1 MKQADTLTFINKP
14 QSAALAFM
22 VAGAAWFVVGALY
35 GFVSAIH
42 LVSPEFF
49 SNIPW
54 LVFGRERPIH
64 VNTMLYGFVGTMLI
78 GCGLYMVPAL
88 LRTRLW
94 SEPLAWV
101 SFFFWNLT
109 VASGPLTI
117 SFGHTQGREYNEYIW
132 LADVSLM
139 VAAALLIMNLVLTI
153 MNREEKQL
161 YVTVWYIMA
170 ALLWTAC
177 NYPIGNVMWH
187 PATGAMPGLIDSI
200 FLWFWGHNLPGLLI
214 TPLATGAAYFV
225 IPRVTRTPLNSH
237 TLSLL
242 GFWFLVALY
251 THIGG
256 HHVLQSPIPN
266 WLKTVSVVD
275 SISMVIPVSIVV
287 LNLWM
292 TARHFGRRVWGDPA
306 ARLVMGGI
314 VWYIVTCIQG
324 PLQSLPFLQRVTHF
338 NNWTVGH
345 AHIAMLGF
353 GGYIAL
359 GAMWH
364 ILPLVTGREVYSQ
377 KLVSLQFG
385 LITFGLTGFFLV
397 LTAAGLIQGTAW
409 HNGETVLRVLPQLA
423 PFMASRAALGV
434 FILAAALIGLYNA
447 LMTVCCGKEVEVEQ
461 SRMAEETS

>member
-1 MKQADTLTFINKP
+1 MIKFINKP
-14 QSAALAFM
+14 QSAALAFL

-35 GFVSAIH
+35 GMVSAIH

-54 LVFGRERPIH
+54 LVFGRGRPIH
-64 VNTMLYGFVGTMLI
+64 VNTMLYGFTGTMLI
-78 GCGLYMVPAL
+78 GCGLYYLPAL

-94 SEPLAWV
+94 SEPLGWV
-101 SFFFWNLT
+101 SFLLWNLT
-109 VASGPLTI
+109 VASGPLCF
-117 SFGHTQGREYNEYIW
+117 SFGYTQGREYSEYVW
-132 LADVSLM
+132 LADVSL
-139 VAAALLIMNLVLTI
+139 VLAVVCLLCNLVLTI
-153 MNREEKQL
+153 ADRNEQQL
-161 YVTVWYIMA
+161 YVSVWYFVA

-225 IPRVTRTPLNSH
+225 IPRVARTPLNSH
-237 TLSLL
+237 TLSLA
-242 GFWFLVALY
+242 GFWMLVALY

-275 SISMVIPVSIVV
+275 SIAMVIPVSIVV
-287 LNLWM
+287 LNLWL
-292 TARHFGRRVWGDPA
+292 TARQEGARIWGDPA

-314 VWYIVTCIQG
+314 AWYLVTCIQG
-324 PLQSLPFLQRVTHF
+324 PLQSLPYLQRVTHF

-364 ILPLVTGREVYSQ
+364 IIPLVTGRSIYSQ
-377 KLVSLQFG
+377 RLVSLQFG
-385 LITFGLTGFFLV
+385 LLSFGLTGFFLV
-397 LTAAGLIQGTAW
+397 LTAAGLIQGSAW
-409 HNGETVLRVLPQLA
+409 NNGETVYRVLPELA
-423 PFMASRAALGV
+423 PFMACRAALGI
-434 FILAAALIGLYNA
+434 FILTAALVGWYN
-447 LMTVCCGKEVEVEQ
+447 LVMTLRQGRELAAVELPT
-461 SRMAEETS
+461 AEEAA

>member
-1 MKQADTLTFINKP
+1 MIKFINKP
-14 QSAALAFM
+14 QSAALAFL

-35 GFVSAIH
+35 GMVSAIH

-78 GCGLYMVPAL
+78 GCGLYYLPAL

-101 SFFFWNLT
+101 SFLFWNLT
-109 VASGPLTI
+109 VASGPLCF
-117 SFGHTQGREYNEYIW
+117 SFGYTQGREYSEYVW

-139 VAAALLIMNLVLTI
+139 LSVVCMICNLVMTI
-153 MNREEKQL
+153 VNRSERQL
-161 YVTVWYIMA
+161 YVSVWYFMA
-170 ALLWTAC
+170 AFLWTAG

-225 IPRVTRTPLNSH
+225 TPRMTRTPLNSH
-237 TLSLL
+237 TLSLV
-242 GFWFLVALY
+242 GFWMLVALY

-275 SISMVIPVSIVV
+275 SIAMLIPVSIVV
-287 LNLWM
+287 LNLWL
-292 TARHFGRRVWGDPA
+292 TARGAGARVWGDPA

-314 VWYIVTCIQG
+314 AWYAVTCIQG
-324 PLQSLPFLQRVTHF
+324 PLQSLPYLQRVTHF

-364 ILPLVTGREVYSQ
+364 ILPIVTGREIYSL

-385 LITFGLTGFFLV
+385 LLSFGLTGFFLV
-397 LTAAGLIQGTAW
+397 LTAAGLIQGSAW
-409 HNGETVLRVLPQLA
+409 NNGETVYRVLPELA
-423 PFMASRAALGV
+423 PFMASRAALGI
-434 FILAAALIGLYNA
+434 FILTGALVGIFNLF
-447 LMTVCCGKEVEVEQ
+447 MTLRQGRELEVAELQ
-461 SRMAEETS
+461 RAEEAA

>member
-1 MKQADTLTFINKP
+1 MIKLINKP

-22 VAGAAWFVVGALY
+22 IAGAAWFVVGALY
-35 GFVSAIH
+35 GMVSAIH

-54 LVFGRERPIH
+54 LFFGRERPIH

-78 GCGLYMVPAL
+78 GCGLYYVPAL

-101 SFFFWNLT
+101 SFVLWNIT
-109 VASGPLTI
+109 IASGPLCF
-117 SFGHTQGREYNEYIW
+117 SFGYTQGREYSEYVW

-139 VAAALLIMNLVLTI
+139 LAGVGLIVNTVMTI
-153 MNREEKQL
+153 INRNEPLL
-161 YVTVWYIMA
+161 YVSVWYFMA
-170 ALLWTAC
+170 AFLWTAC

-214 TPLATGAAYFV
+214 TPLATGAAYYV
-225 IPRVTRTPLNSH
+225 IPRTTRTPLNSH

-292 TARHFGRRVWGDPA
+292 TARGYGERVWGDPA

-314 VWYIVTCIQG
+314 VWYIITCIQG
-324 PLQSLPFLQRVTHF
+324 PLQSLPYLQRITHF
-338 NNWTVGH
+338 NNWTVAH

-364 ILPLVTGREVYSQ
+364 IIPLITGREIYST

-397 LTAAGLIQGTAW
+397 LTAAGLIQGSAW

-423 PFMASRAALGV
+423 PFYVSRAALGI
-434 FILAAALIGLYNA
+434 FILTGALVGIFNIY
-447 LMTVCCGKEVEVEQ
+447 MTLRHGRELEVQ
-461 SRMAEETS
+461 QLRRAEEAA

>member
-1 MKQADTLTFINKP
+1 MLRFMRKP
-14 QSAALAFM
+14 QSASIAFM
-22 VAGAAWFVVGALY
+22 LAGAAWFVIGALY
-35 GFVSAIH
+35 GMVSAIH

-54 LVFGRERPIH
+54 LVFGRERPVH
-64 VNTMLYGFVGTMLI
+64 VNTMLYGFVGTMLV
-78 GCGLYMVPAL
+78 GCGLYYVPAL
-88 LRTRLW
+88 LKTKLW
-94 SEPLAWV
+94 SEPSAWV
-101 SFFFWNLT
+101 SFVLWNL
-109 VASGPLTI
+109 VILSGPLCF
-117 SFGHTQGREYNEYIW
+117 SFGYTQGREYNEYVW
-132 LADVSLM
+132 LADIALM
-139 VAAALLIMNLVLTI
+139 LSVVLLIHNLVMTI
-153 MNREEKQL
+153 VNRTEQQL
-161 YVTVWYIMA
+161 YVSVWYFMA
-170 ALLWTAC
+170 TFLWTAG

-187 PATGAMPGLIDSI
+187 PETGAMPGLIDSI

-214 TPLATGAAYFV
+214 TPLATGAAYYV
-225 IPRVTRTPLNSH
+225 IPRVARTPLNSH

-242 GFWFLVALY
+242 GFWLLVALY

-275 SISMVIPVSIVV
+275 SIAMVIPVSIVV

-292 TARHFGRRVWGDPA
+292 TVRHRGAMMWSDPA

-314 VWYIVTCIQG
+314 AWYLITCIQG
-324 PLQSLPFLQRVTHF
+324 PLQSLPYLQRVTHF
-338 NNWTVGH
+338 NNWTVAH

-364 ILPLVTGREVYSQ
+364 ILPIVTGRELYSQ

-397 LTAAGLIQGTAW
+397 LTAAGLLQGEPGTMARQSIGCCRSW
-409 HNGETVLRVLPQLA
+409 RLILFRVQRWASSYSLLP
-423 PFMASRAALGV
+423 SSGCITR
-434 FILAAALIGLYNA
+434 
-447 LMTVCCGKEVEVEQ
+447 
-461 SRMAEETS
+461 S

>member
-1 MKQADTLTFINKP
+1 MNKFYNKP
-14 QSAALAFM
+14 QSASLAFM
-22 VAGAAWFVVGALY
+22 IAGACWFVVGALY
-35 GFVSAIH
+35 GMVSAIH

-49 SNIPW
+49 SNVSW

-78 GCGLYMVPAL
+78 GCGLYYLPAL

-94 SEPLAWV
+94 SEPLGWV
-101 SFFFWNLT
+101 SFLLWNIT
-109 VASGPLTI
+109 IASGPLCF
-117 SFGHTQGREYNEYIW
+117 SFGYTQGREYSEYVW
-132 LADVSLM
+132 LADVALM
-139 VAAALLIMNLVLTI
+139 LAVMCLIVNTVMTI
-153 MNREEKQL
+153 ANRTENQL
-161 YVTVWYIMA
+161 YVSVWYFMA
-170 ALLWTAC
+170 TFLWTAG
-177 NYPIGNVMWH
+177 NYPLGNVMWH
-187 PATGAMPGLIDSI
+187 PKTGAMPGLIDSI

-225 IPRVTRTPLNSH
+225 IPRVSRTPLNSH
-237 TLSLL
+237 TLSLA
-242 GFWFLVALY
+242 GFWTLVALY

-275 SISMVIPVSIVV
+275 SVAMIIPVSIVV

-292 TARHFGRRVWGDPA
+292 TARNFGGRIWDDPG
-306 ARLVMGGI
+306 ARLVMGGVI
-314 VWYIVTCIQG
+314 WYIVTCIQG
-324 PLQSLPFLQRVTHF
+324 PLQSLPVLQKITHF

-364 ILPLVTGREVYSQ
+364 IVPLVTGRRLYSE
-377 KLVSLQFG
+377 KLVNLQFG

-397 LTAAGLIQGTAW
+397 LTMAGLTQGNAW
-409 HNGETVLRVLPQLA
+409 HNGETVYRVIPEIA
-423 PFMASRAALGV
+423 PYMVMRAALGI
-434 FILAAALIGLYNA
+434 FILTGSLVGLYNL
-447 LMTVCCGKEVEVEQ
+447 LMTLRQGRELAVEELQ
-461 SRMAEETS
+461 RAEEAA

>member
-1 MKQADTLTFINKP
+1 MIKFFNKP
-14 QSAALAFM
+14 QGAALAFM
-22 VAGAAWFVVGALY
+22 VAGAAWFVVGAVY
-35 GFVSAIH
+35 GMLSAIH
-42 LVSPEFF
+42 LVAPEFL
-49 SNIPW
+49 PHLPP
-54 LVFGRERPIH
+54 LVFGRERPVH

-78 GCGLYMVPAL
+78 GGGLFYLPAL

-94 SEPLAWV
+94 SEPLAWA

-109 VASGPLTI
+109 VLSGPVGFA
-117 SFGHTQGREYNEYIW
+117 FGFTQGREYNEYVW
-132 LADVSLM
+132 PADVSLM
-139 VAAALLIMNLVLTI
+139 LAAVCLILNTLLTI
-153 MNREEKQL
+153 ANRNERQL
-161 YVTVWYIMA
+161 YVSVWYFTA
-170 ALLWTAC
+170 AFLWTAG
-177 NYPIGNVMWH
+177 NYPLGNVMWH

-287 LNLWM
+287 INLWM
-292 TARHFGRRVWGDPA
+292 TARRFGARVWGDPA
-306 ARLVMGGI
+306 ARFVMGG
-314 VWYIVTCIQG
+314 VAWYVVTCIQG

-364 ILPLVTGREVYSQ
+364 IVPLVTGRELYSQ

-397 LTAAGLIQGTAW
+397 LTAAGLVQGTAW
-409 HNGETVLRVLPQLA
+409 HNGETVYRVLPQLS
-423 PFMASRAALGV
+423 PFMASRAALGL
-434 FILAAALIGLYNA
+434 FILTGSLVGLFNL
-447 LMTVCCGKEVEVEQ
+447 LMTLSRGKVMEVQ
-461 SRMAEETS
+461 QLRQAEEAL

>member
-1 MKQADTLTFINKP
+1 MIKLINKP

-22 VAGAAWFVVGALY
+22 IAGAAWFVVGALY
-35 GFVSAIH
+35 GMVSAIH

-49 SNIPW
+49 SNVPW
-54 LVFGRERPIH
+54 LFFGRERPIH

-78 GCGLYMVPAL
+78 GSGLYYVPAL
-88 LRTRLW
+88 LKTKLW

-101 SFFFWNLT
+101 SFVLWNIT
-109 VASGPLTI
+109 IASGPLCF
-117 SFGHTQGREYNEYIW
+117 SFGYTQGREYSEYVW

-139 VAAALLIMNLVLTI
+139 LAGIGLIVNILMTI
-153 MNREEKQL
+153 INRNEPLL
-161 YVTVWYIMA
+161 YVSVWYFMA
-170 ALLWTAC
+170 AFLWTAC
-177 NYPIGNVMWH
+177 NYPLGNVMWH

-214 TPLATGAAYFV
+214 TPLATGAAYYV
-225 IPRVTRTPLNSH
+225 IPRTTRSPLNSH

-292 TARHFGRRVWGDPA
+292 TARGYGARVWGDPA

-314 VWYIVTCIQG
+314 VWYIITCIQG
-324 PLQSLPFLQRVTHF
+324 PLQSLPYLQRITHF
-338 NNWTVGH
+338 NNWTVAH

-364 ILPLVTGREVYSQ
+364 VIPLVTGREIYSH

-397 LTAAGLIQGTAW
+397 LTAAGLIQGSAW

-423 PFMASRAALGV
+423 PFYVSRAALGI
-434 FILAAALIGLYNA
+434 FILTGALVGVFNLFMTLRHGRELEAQQLRRVEEAA
-447 LMTVCCGKEVEVEQ
+447 
-461 SRMAEETS
+461 

>member
-1 MKQADTLTFINKP
+1 MIKFFYKP
-14 QSAALAFM
+14 KGAALAFM
-22 VAGAAWFVVGALY
+22 VAGAAWFAVGAVY
-35 GFVSAIH
+35 GMFSAIH
-42 LVSPEFF
+42 LVAPEFL
-49 SNIPW
+49 PHLAP
-54 LVFGRERPIH
+54 LVFGRERPVH

-78 GCGLYMVPAL
+78 GAGLYYLPAL
-88 LRTRLW
+88 LKTRLW

-101 SFFFWNLT
+101 AFAFWNLT
-109 VASGPLTI
+109 IASGPLGFA
-117 SFGHTQGREYNEYIW
+117 FGFTQGREYNEYVW

-139 VAAALLIMNLVLTI
+139 LAAVCLIVNTVLTI
-153 MNREEKQL
+153 VNRNEQQL
-161 YVTVWYIMA
+161 YVSVWYFMA
-170 ALLWTAC
+170 AFLWTAG
-177 NYPIGNVMWH
+177 NYPLGNVMWH

-225 IPRVTRTPLNSH
+225 IPRVSRTPLNSH

-242 GFWFLVALY
+242 GFWLLVALY

-275 SISMVIPVSIVV
+275 SISMVLPVSIVV
-287 LNLWM
+287 MNLWM
-292 TARHFGRRVWGDPA
+292 TARHFGARIWGDPA
-306 ARLVMGGI
+306 ARFVMGGV
-314 VWYIVTCIQG
+314 VWYVVTCIQG

-364 ILPLVTGREVYSQ
+364 IVPLVTGRELYSQ
-377 KLVSLQFG
+377 KLVSLQCG

-409 HNGETVLRVLPQLA
+409 HNGETVYRVLPQIA

-434 FILAAALIGLYNA
+434 FILTGSLVGLFN
-447 LMTVCCGKEVEVEQ
+447 LFMTLRHGRVMEVQ
-461 SRMAEETS
+461 QLRHAEEAA

>member
-1 MKQADTLTFINKP
+1 MIKFINKP
-14 QSAALAFM
+14 QSAALGFL
-22 VAGAAWFVVGALY
+22 VAGAVWFVVGALY
-35 GFVSAIH
+35 GMVSAIH

-64 VNTMLYGFVGTMLI
+64 VNTMLYGFTGTMLI
-78 GCGLYMVPAL
+78 GCGLYYLPAL
-88 LRTRLW
+88 LKTRLW

-101 SFFFWNLT
+101 SFVLWNLT
-109 VASGPLTI
+109 IASGPLCF
-117 SFGHTQGREYNEYIW
+117 SFGYTQGREYSEYVW

-139 VAAALLIMNLVLTI
+139 LAVICIIWDLVMTI
-153 MNREEKQL
+153 ANRTEQQL
-161 YVTVWYIMA
+161 YVSVWYFMA
-170 ALLWTAC
+170 AFLWTAG

-225 IPRVTRTPLNSH
+225 IPRVTKTPLNSH
-237 TLSLL
+237 TLSLV
-242 GFWFLVALY
+242 GFWMLVALY

-275 SISMVIPVSIVV
+275 SIAMIIPVSIVV

-292 TARHFGRRVWGDPA
+292 TARGEGARVFGDPA
-306 ARLVMGGI
+306 GRLVMGGI
-314 VWYIVTCIQG
+314 IWYAITCIQG

-364 ILPLVTGREVYSQ
+364 IVPLLTGRSIYSK
-377 KLVSLQFG
+377 KLVNLQFG

-397 LTAAGLIQGTAW
+397 LTAAGLIQGSAW
-409 HNGETVLRVLPQLA
+409 HNGETVYRVLPELA
-423 PFMASRAALGV
+423 PFMACRAALGI
-434 FILAAALIGLYNA
+434 FILTGALTGLYNL
-447 LMTVCCGKEVEVEQ
+447 LMTLRRGEELEVQQLQAAKE
-461 SRMAEETS
+461 AT

>member
-1 MKQADTLTFINKP
+1 MIKFINKP
-14 QSAALAFM
+14 KSAALAFM
-22 VAGAAWFVVGALY
+22 VAGAAWFAVGALY
-35 GFVSAIH
+35 GMVSAIH

-49 SNIPW
+49 SNVSW

-78 GCGLYMVPAL
+78 GCGLYYLPAL

-101 SFFFWNLT
+101 SFVFWNLT
-109 VASGPLTI
+109 IASGPLGF
-117 SFGHTQGREYNEYIW
+117 SFGYTQGREYSEYVW

-139 VAAALLIMNLVLTI
+139 LAAVCLIVNVVLTI
-153 MNREEKQL
+153 MNRNEQQL
-161 YVTVWYIMA
+161 YVSVWYFTA
-170 ALLWTAC
+170 AFLWTAG

-242 GFWFLVALY
+242 GFWLLVALY

-275 SISMVIPVSIVV
+275 SIGMILPVSIVV
-287 LNLWM
+287 MNLWM
-292 TARHFGRRVWGDPA
+292 TARGFGARVWNDPA

-338 NNWTVGH
+338 NNWTVAH

-364 ILPLVTGREVYSQ
+364 IIPLVTGRELYSR
-377 KLVSLQFG
+377 KLVNLQFG
-385 LITFGLTGFFLV
+385 LITFGLTGFFFV
-397 LTAAGLIQGTAW
+397 LTAAGLVQGTAW
-409 HNGETVLRVLPQLA
+409 HNGETVYRVLPQLV
-423 PFMASRAALGV
+423 PFMVSRAGLGI
-434 FILAAALIGLYNA
+434 FILTGSLVGLFNLI
-447 LMTVCCGKEVEVEQ
+447 MTLRQGEELEVRPLQ
-461 SRMAEETS
+461 QAEDIA